1 MRRKLAWGVLLLF
14 VPPVGGAAFDAG
26 RREGG
31 SSALLGAANA
41 GGAVSVEGRRD
52 RGSIALLYATTGKE
66 TAHLAA
72 NGPVVTAIADGRGGW
87 FVGGSFTRL
96 GAHRRVAL
104 AHVLSNGAVD
114 PAWRASI
121 GSASG
126 RPVAVHALA
135 RVGTR
140 LFVAGPFG
148 RVGGLQR
155 PGLAAVD
162 ANTGVVT
169 RSWSPTPRSWP
180 DTQALLVS
188 GPRLLVARQSGYPTP
203 GITALDV
210 RTGAVDRAWD
220 ARLLL
225 IGDAGSFNTL
235 LLRGSRLFV
244 AGSFRVAGLPR
255 NGLVALDAHSGARSA
270 FRTTSPELLRL
281 QWLLRPLRPRRL
293 RPASLHQRPFR
304 TDSRRVAEG
313 RGCPQSAHWRRRS
326 WLATGAREQGH
337 PPPRAGRLPALS
349 RRQERPLCAGRAD
362 RCSRA
367 APPASTRPVTCSHS
381 PSPGGNSSL
390 PGGTEC
396 WPNGVFYRLVLGSA
410 AYSR

>member
-1 MRRKLAWGVLLLF
+1 MRHKLAWSLLVLLL
-14 VPPVGGAAFDAG
+14 PPAGGAAFDAG

-135 RVGTR
+135 RAGSR

-255 NGLVALDAHSGARSA
+255 NGLVAVDAHSGAPDRRFAPRVPNCSVCNGFSVLYGLA
-270 FRTTSPELLRL
+270 ASDRRLYISGHFEEIAGVSRKGVAVLNPRTGAVDLGWRPARGSRDVLRL
-281 QWLLRPLRPRRL
+281 ALVGSRL
-293 RPASLHQRPFR
+293 YLGGMSGLYALDAR
-304 TDSRRVAEG
+304 
-313 RGCPQSAHWRRRS
+313 
-326 WLATGAREQGH
+326 TGAVVRL
-337 PPPRAGRLPALS
+337 PRIDSPRHVLSLVISGRQLLVAGR
-349 RRQERPLCAGRAD
+349 D
-362 RCSRA
+362 
-367 APPASTRPVTCSHS
+367 
-381 PSPGGNSSL
+381 
-390 PGGTEC
+390 
-396 WPNGVFYRLVLGSA
+396 
-410 AYSR
+410 